1 MSDEM
6 KIKLS
11 VQHKQA
17 VDALKKTE
25 KGIEKLGDESKKST
39 GAMERMRIKTS
50 GMRRS
55 IGALRNNLLLV
66 SFAFGGTVAAIQKMV
81 SSFGEQELAE
91 KKLSTALGH
100 TSQSLLDQASALQ
113 KVTTFGD
120 ESIITAQALIA
131 AFTDDE
137 ATIKE
142 ATKAT
147 LDLAAAK
154 GMDLNSAADLV
165 SKTLGSST
173 NALSRYGIEVTGAV
187 GSTQRLD
194 SLTKNIAKTFG
205 GQATAQAQTF
215 TGSMKQMANVT
226 GDVMEVIGEKIAP
239 AIQLAA
245 QGFTGAAEAVI
256 EYLTALKTL
265 TGDEIENTTDIDL
278 LLANMNRL
286 ENQIS
291 DINNKWHEYRDSALP
306 GLHATNEQLPIL
318 EERLAR
324 ITAQYEKQQNLLV
337 KTTMLEANAITD
349 VQTRKGAG
357 AEEYLASLQKIV
369 PLEMKELTWA
379 EAMLDTTIQSGKV
392 RAAKSKDELKAT
404 AKSAQ
409 SASQAMKQVV
419 RSESMEAIAGLISSI
434 FKSVPFPFN
443 LLAAAGAGGLANSI
457 ITKGL
462 DQVPNF
468 ATGADFVTNGPQ
480 MMMVGE
486 GSGPERV
493 QVTPLVDPNINGPQ
507 GSSVT
512 VNISAP
518 LVDETVVDHIIPAIS
533 EAVRRGEDIGIG

>member
-1 MSDEM
+1 M

-25 KGIEKLGDESKKST
+25 KEIEKVGDESKKTT

-50 GMRRS
+50 GLRRS
-55 IGALRNNLLLV
+55 VGALRNNLLLV
-66 SFAFGGTVAAIQKMV
+66 SFAFGGTVAAISKTV
-81 SSFGEQELAE
+81 KLYGEQELAE
-91 KKLSTALGH
+91 KKLSTALGRS
-100 TSQSLLDQASALQ
+100 SQLLLDQASALQ

-154 GMDLNSAADLV
+154 GMDLV

-187 GSTQRLD
+187 GSTERLD
-194 SLTKNIAKTFG
+194 SLTKNIAQTFG
-205 GQATAQAQTF
+205 GQAAAQAETFSGKMSQMGNAAGDLGEQIGKLLVPGIEKVTEVLTDIITETSAFLDWADGLSSVKEAQELLNDETGEGVEIVADIVERYNLAGSSSESYLQTLLDLNDALVAADMNNQPYAE
-215 TGSMKQMANVT
+215 SLKDMERLINNV
-226 GDVMEVIGEKIAP
+226 
-239 AIQLAA
+239 
-245 QGFTGAAEAVI
+245 AEANKI
-256 EYLTALKTL
+256 IINQMPLISEGTLRIADSEFEYKKVKNKT
-265 TGDEIENTTDIDL
+265 
-278 LLANMNRL
+278 
-286 ENQIS
+286 NQIDTA
-291 DINNKWHEYRDSALP
+291 DISNK
-306 GLHATNEQLPIL
+306 
-318 EERLAR
+318 ERLKQWAVDYGRAR
-324 ITAQYEKQQNLLV
+324 RVMSQN
-337 KTTMLEANAITD
+337 
-349 VQTRKGAG
+349 
-357 AEEYLASLQKIV
+357 
-369 PLEMKELTWA
+369 
-379 EAMLDTTIQSGKV
+379 
-392 RAAKSKDELKAT
+392 ELKDT
-404 AKSAQ
+404 ARSAQ

-419 RSESMEAIAGLISSI
+419 RSESMKAIAGLISSI
-434 FKSVPFPFN
+434 FRSVPFPFN

-518 LVDETVVDHIIPAIS
+518 LVDETVVDHIIPAIN